1 MEEEDI
7 LGDGKESQAVAQ
19 VLKHLGDRDLGQVLG
34 NVPNLNR
41 TLAPAPAPA
50 PAHRVEVAAPLV
62 AAVLILTS
70 HSVSINFNCDV
81 EKIGLKKLN

>member
-19 VLKHLGDRDLGQVLG
+19 VLKHLRDRDLGQVLG

-41 TLAPAPAPA
+41 TLAPA

-81 EKIGLKKLN
+81 EKIGLKNLIKN

>member
-50 PAHRVEVAAPLV
+50 HRVEVAAPLV

-81 EKIGLKKLN
+81 EKIGLKNLIKN